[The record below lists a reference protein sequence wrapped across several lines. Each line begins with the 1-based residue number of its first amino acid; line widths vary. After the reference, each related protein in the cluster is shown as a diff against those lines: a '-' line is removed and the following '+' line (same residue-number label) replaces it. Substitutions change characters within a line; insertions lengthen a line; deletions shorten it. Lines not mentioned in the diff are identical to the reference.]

1 LGARTETE
9 KTGIFTKQ
17 KSESVA
23 RTTVELFCE
32 GKSPGFYVESRDPTG
47 EFGLVRAALGW
58 QVVIHRWSP
67 PLWISWA
74 AAVLFG
80 ALGLAAFY

>member
-32 GKSPGFYVESRDPTG
+32 GKSPGFSVESRDPTG
-47 EFGLVRAALGW
+47 EFGLTSREMEPPDFTFALTNRRIRGRLN
-58 QVVIHRWSP
+58 QDSRCRRR
-67 PLWISWA
+67 L
-74 AAVLFG
+74 L
-80 ALGLAAFY
+80 

>member
-1 LGARTETE
+1 MDGLARIPRSGARTETE
-9 KTGIFTKQ
+9 KTGIFTKL

-47 EFGLVRAALGW
+47 EFGLEARVAE
-58 QVVIHRWSP
+58 
-67 PLWISWA
+67 
-74 AAVLFG
+74 
-80 ALGLAAFY
+80 